1 MILTL
6 FFNKK
11 YRILT
16 LYININSQK
25 KKKEKKPGHQH
36 GGNWDHQIPFPP
48 PPLSNWAYGESTGAT
63 DNLPDICS
71 VQRAKKGGLLYKIHV
86 MQQHEQ
92 HEQHLKG

>member
-16 LYININSQK
+16 LYININIQK
-25 KKKEKKPGHQH
+25 KKREKAWTPIWGKLGPS
-36 GGNWDHQIPFPP
+36 NSFPP
-48 PPLSNWAYGESTGAT
+48 STIGPMESTGAT

-71 VQRAKKGGLLYKIHV
+71 VQRAKRGVIVQNSCHAAA
-86 MQQHEQ
+86 
-92 HEQHLKG
+92 